1 MAEFK
6 KNPIA
11 IDEVYFKLS
20 DHIYDNSYL
29 HKEVKIKE
37 SHNKK
42 WIVIET
48 IDADKEKI
56 KNGLQAIAVVLQ
68 KNINQLKNIMKISF
82 IHSVEQNLGNLMEIY
97 LQTPFSWNEK
107 T

>member
-20 DHIYDNSYL
+20 DHIYDKSYL

-56 KNGLQAIAVVLQ
+56 KNGLQAIAVVPAEEY
-68 KNINQLKNIMKISF
+68 KPNKKHYENIIYSLRGTEFGEFDGDLSTDTFQL
-82 IHSVEQNLGNLMEIY
+82 E
-97 LQTPFSWNEK
+97 
-107 T
+107 